1 MQKVCEYGVFWSV
14 FSRIRTGISLHS
26 YWNFRKSKSLC
37 SVRIQEWTR
46 KTLYSK
52 ILKEASKIYHSYE
65 IQMKGQ
71 SIDLLTNRKIGS
83 FIISHIQKRGF
94 DWAFLHWK
102 LINLKAVSCS
112 IISGFIEFLLWP
124 HSHCIC
130 IIQMTVK
137 DK

>member
-1 MQKVCEYGVFWSV
+1 MQKVSEYGVFWSV
-14 FSRIRTGISLHS
+14 FSRIRTGISLYS
-26 YWNFRKSKSLC
+26 YWNFRKSKCLC

-52 ILKEASKIYHSYE
+52 ILKEVSKIYHSYE

-71 SIDLLTNRKIGS
+71 SIDLLINRKIGS

-94 DWAFLHWK
+94 GRAFLHWK
-102 LINLKAVSCS
+102 LMNRKAVSCS
-112 IISGFIEFLLWP
+112 IISRFIEFLLWT